1 MLQAIKLPALTL
13 PAINVPALKLP
24 ALKVLPVEVPPE
36 NREERRSSGT
46 GRIGDRR
53 KLRPGEMNLT
63 ARDIRKRYA
72 RGFPVSADA
81 LDLCGIRPR
90 RSPSGTTRA
99 SVTRTGRVST
109 RRRTAAFRSAS
120 TASSTSGDDGG
131 GEPPPPC
138 SQVAL
143 ASAQVAAAGF
153 VPEGVES

>member
-1 MLQAIKLPALTL
+1 VEAIKLSAIKV
-13 PAINVPALKLP
+13 PAIKLRALGVL
-24 ALKVLPVEVPPE
+24 ALEVPPD
-36 NREERRSSGT
+36 NRDERRSSGT
-46 GRIGDRR
+46 GRIGNRR

-63 ARDIRKRYA
+63 AREIRKRYA

-90 RSPSGTTRA
+90 RSPAGTTRA
-99 SVTRTGRVST
+99 SVTRTGRVAT

-120 TASSTSGDDGG
+120 TASSSSGDDGG

-143 ASAQVAAAGF
+143 ASGRVAAAGF